1 MVVIIIIG
9 NQLLE
14 RKRVTVCLRT
24 KPLKLELIL
33 CPMKHIVKMSILISI
48 IVLSLWLHE
57 THPQTSQESRGK
69 IVLFFDVGAITTI
82 CSLTALMKRNKRA

>member
-1 MVVIIIIG
+1 
-9 NQLLE
+9 
-14 RKRVTVCLRT
+14 
-24 KPLKLELIL
+24 
-33 CPMKHIVKMSILISI
+33 MSILISI